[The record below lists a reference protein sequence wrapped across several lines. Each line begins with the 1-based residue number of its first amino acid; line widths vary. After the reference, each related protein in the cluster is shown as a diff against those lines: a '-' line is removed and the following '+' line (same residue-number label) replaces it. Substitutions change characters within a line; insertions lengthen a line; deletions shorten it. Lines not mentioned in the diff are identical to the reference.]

1 MYIVLGMVLRI
12 DISHATSSRM
22 NIRANLTR
30 AKEDNIN
37 EVFFLQASQG
47 NQLSVVRPVMTN
59 EEIRKDFLTLAQAMM
74 TQVNQDVGLMVNA
87 IERTMDSILRDF
99 ARMNAL
105 IFLGFKEECHTAMLN
120 DDMNISRL
128 KGGSPNTL
136 HPDLDAPKKNHFYA
150 LQDKKGKRS

>member
-1 MYIVLGMVLRI
+1 
-12 DISHATSSRM
+12 M

-105 IFLGFKEECHTAMLN
+105 IFLGFKVGE
-120 DDMNISRL
+120 D
-128 KGGSPNTL
+128 
-136 HPDLDAPKKNHFYA
+136 
-150 LQDKKGKRS
+150 

>member
-1 MYIVLGMVLRI
+1 
-12 DISHATSSRM
+12 M

-47 NQLSVVRPVMTN
+47 NQLSVVHPVMTN

-99 ARMNAL
+99 VRMNAL
-105 IFLGFKEECHTAMLN
+105 IFLGFKVGEDPQEFLDELYIIVNAMGVTS
-120 DDMNISRL
+120 I
-128 KGGSPNTL
+128 
-136 HPDLDAPKKNHFYA
+136 
-150 LQDKKGKRS
+150 